1 MRTFQEIRDLILT
14 GQIDKITEDNL
25 RSLIRMVEFFVRPND
40 STEDYSDVRKSLA
53 GQIRPLHMG
62 HGSKYPCKQ
71 CGANSF
77 WRNPD
82 DNLNYCLQCGKR
94 RRERLILE
102 CPYCKSEL
110 LHAESTENVYCNVCQ
125 RNLKGDVL
133 LNYKPIDE

>member
-1 MRTFQEIRDLILT
+1 MRKFLEIRELVLT
-14 GQIDKITEDNL
+14 GKIEEITEEDIK
-25 RSLIRMVEFFVRPND
+25 SLIQLVEFFVHPKD
-40 STEDYSDVRKSLA
+40 STKDYSVVRKSLE
-53 GQIRPLHMG
+53 GSIRPEHMG

-77 WRNPD
+77 WRNPGD
-82 DNLNYCLQCGKR
+82 KLNYCLQCGKR

-110 LHAESTENVYCNVCQ
+110 LYAESTENVYCNVCQ

-133 LNYKPIDE
+133 LN